1 MAKKNLLFEI
11 GTEDLPSKN
20 LRIFSE
26 KIKKNIEENLK
37 KNGINYSVIEN
48 YYTNI
53 RLIFIVVSID
63 EEIIIE
69 KKIVKGPPVEKCFD
83 ELGEPTKTALG
94 FARKYQAELD
104 DLSQK
109 IIDNKEYFFYEKAQ
123 SIIKTKDILPNILER
138 SLDNVEGQKKMRW
151 GDSSILFI
159 RPIRWMLLLLEDKHI
174 ETNILGVKTTNYT
187 YGDKANSNNKII
199 INGIDKY
206 FESLKKENI
215 QIDQNKRRDII
226 KKNIATIVT
235 DHQYDNRIDS
245 ELLDEVANMA
255 EYPYVYKG
263 HFPDRYLE
271 LPEEVL
277 RYVIQDT
284 QKYFM
289 LYKDKKITNSFIGTS
304 NVKINKN
311 IVTGN
316 ERVINPRLDDARFF
330 ISKDLNNSI
339 FEKKDLLKKVI
350 FHKKL
355 GSMFD
360 KVQRISELS
369 EHINNKSYRDK
380 KLKHKEIAE
389 VCKLDLISHM
399 VVEIPSLQG
408 YIGCYYAHKKG
419 MHEDV
424 ANGIKEHY
432 APRNPEEEIPKG
444 IDAQIVSIADKL
456 DTIVGIFLIN
466 EKPTGTRDPLGIRRA
481 TNGLLR
487 IMLKT
492 NHRIDLA
499 DLINASYGI
508 ITKKFN
514 ILKDSENILPECNS
528 FFKEKLFLIFKENY
542 GFKDNVISSVIDN
555 KNINPYDMMKKI
567 EAIDS
572 ILENHEYDE
581 LFSNAKRVTNIL
593 KKSSGILSLNIKEN
607 LLRESSEIILYDT
620 INNIKDELN
629 SLLEEHSYLDYLQK
643 LNILNACVKR
653 FFEEVMINVDDQD
666 IKLNRLSLLN
676 ITNNYYNNLANIAI
690 LGH

>member
-53 RLIFIVVSID
+53 RLIFIVGSID
-63 EEIIIE
+63 EEIIVE
-69 KKIVKGPPVEKCFD
+69 KKIIKGPPVEKCFD

-174 ETNILGVKTTNYT
+174 ETNILEVKTTNYT

-199 INGIDKY
+199 INSIDKY

-263 HFPDRYLE
+263 YFPDGYLE

-289 LYKDKKITNSFIGTS
+289 LYKDKKIINSFIGTS

-330 ISKDLNNSI
+330 ISKDLNNNI

-643 LNILNACVKR
+643 LNILNACVKT

>member
-20 LRIFSE
+20 LKIFSE

-37 KNGINYSVIEN
+37 KNQINYSVLEN

-53 RLIFIVVSID
+53 RLIFLVVSID
-63 EEIIIE
+63 EEIIVE
-69 KKIVKGPPVEKCFD
+69 KKIIKGPPVEKCFD

-94 FARKYQAELD
+94 FAKKYQAELN

-109 IIDNKEYFFYEKAQ
+109 IVDNKEYLFYEKPQ
-123 SIIKTKDILPNILER
+123 SIIKTKDVLSKILEK
-138 SLDNVEGQKKMRW
+138 SLDNIEGQKKMRW
-151 GDSSILFI
+151 GNSSILFI

-174 ETNILGVKTTNYT
+174 ETNILGVKTTNHT
-187 YGDKANSNNKII
+187 YGDKTNSNNKIV
-199 INGIDKY
+199 INSIDKY
-206 FESLKKENI
+206 FELLEKENI

-226 KKNIATIVT
+226 KKNIVTIVT
-235 DHQYDNRIDS
+235 DYKYDNRIDS
-245 ELLDEVANMA
+245 ELINEVANMA
-255 EYPYVYKG
+255 EYPYVFKG
-263 HFPDRYLE
+263 RFPDKYLE

-304 NVKINKN
+304 NVNINKN
-311 IVTGN
+311 IITGN

-330 ISKDLNNSI
+330 ISKDLNNNI

-350 FHKKL
+350 FHKRL

-360 KVQRISELS
+360 KVERISELS
-369 EHINNKSYRDK
+369 EYINNKSYRDK
-380 KLKHKEIAE
+380 KLKHKEISA
-389 VCKLDLISHM
+389 VCKSDLISHM

-408 YIGCYYAHKKG
+408 YIGCYYAHKKN
-419 MHEDV
+419 MHEEV

-432 APRNPEEEIPKG
+432 APRNPEEEIPKS

-456 DTIVGIFLIN
+456 DTVVGIFLIN

-492 NHRIDLA
+492 NYRIDLT
-499 DLINASYGI
+499 DLINASYDI
-508 ITKKFN
+508 ITDKLN
-514 ILKDSENILPECNS
+514 TLKDSKNILPECNS

-555 KNINPYDMMKKI
+555 KNINPYGMMKKI

-593 KKSSGILSLNIKEN
+593 KKSSGILSVNIKEN

-629 SLLEEHSYLDYLQK
+629 SLLEEHSYLGYLQK
-643 LNILNACVKR
+643 LNILNACVKT

-676 ITNNYYNNLANIAI
+676 ITNNYYNNLANLAI
-690 LGH
+690 LGR

>member
-37 KNGINYSVIEN
+37 KNRINYSALEN

-53 RLIFIVVSID
+53 RLIFVVVSID
-63 EEIIIE
+63 EEIIVE
-69 KKIVKGPPVEKCFD
+69 KKIIKGPPVEKCFN

-94 FARKYQAELD
+94 FAKKYQAELN

-109 IIDNKEYFFYEKAQ
+109 IVDNKEYLFYEKPQ
-123 SIIKTKDILPNILER
+123 SIIKTKDLLSKILER
-138 SLDNVEGQKKMRW
+138 SLDNIEGQKKMRW
-151 GDSSILFI
+151 GNSSILFI

-187 YGDKANSNNKII
+187 YGDKTNSNNKIV
-199 INGIDKY
+199 INSIDKY

-215 QIDQNKRRDII
+215 QIDQSKRRDII

-245 ELLDEVANMA
+245 ELLNEVANMA

-263 HFPDRYLE
+263 RFPDEYLE

-304 NVKINKN
+304 NVEINKN
-311 IVTGN
+311 IITGN

-330 ISKDLNNSI
+330 ILKDLNNNI
-339 FEKKDLLKKVI
+339 FENKGLLKKVI

-355 GSMFD
+355 GSMLD
-360 KVQRISELS
+360 KVERISELS
-369 EHINNKSYRDK
+369 EYINNKSYRDK
-380 KLKHKEIAE
+380 KLKHKEIAA
-389 VCKLDLISHM
+389 VCKSDLISHM

-432 APRNPEEEIPKG
+432 APRNPEEEIPKS

-492 NHRIDLA
+492 NYRIDLT

-508 ITKKFN
+508 ITNKLN
-514 ILKDSENILPECNS
+514 ILKDRKNILPECNS

-542 GFKDNVISSVIDN
+542 DFKDNVISSVIDN

-593 KKSSGILSLNIKEN
+593 KKSSGVLSVNIKEN

-643 LNILNACVKR
+643 LNILNACVKT

-690 LGH
+690 LGR

>member
-37 KNGINYSVIEN
+37 KNGVNYSSLEN

-53 RLIFIVVSID
+53 RLIFIVGSVD
-63 EEIIIE
+63 EEIIVE
-69 KKIVKGPPVEKCFD
+69 KKIIKGPPVEKCFD
-83 ELGEPTKTALG
+83 ELGNPTKTALG
-94 FARKYQAELD
+94 FAKKYQAELD

-109 IIDNKEYFFYEKAQ
+109 IIDGKEYIFYEKPQ
-123 SIIKTKDILPNILER
+123 STIKTKDILSKILET
-138 SLDNVEGQKKMRW
+138 SLDNIEGQKKMRW
-151 GDSSILFI
+151 GNSNILFI
-159 RPIRWMLLLLEDKHI
+159 RPIRWILLLLEDNHI
-174 ETNILGVKTTNYT
+174 EANILGVKTTNYT

-199 INGIDKY
+199 VNSINKY
-206 FESLKKENI
+206 FELLKKENI
-215 QIDQNKRRDII
+215 QIDQNIRRDII
-226 KKNIATIVT
+226 KKDLATIVT

-245 ELLDEVANMA
+245 ELLNEVANMA

-263 HFPDRYLE
+263 RFPDKYLK

-289 LYKDKKITNSFIGTS
+289 LYRDRKITNSFIGVS

-311 IVTGN
+311 IITGN

-339 FEKKDLLKKVI
+339 FEKKDLLKKII

-355 GSMFD
+355 GTMFD
-360 KVQRISELS
+360 KVGRISELS
-369 EHINNKSYRDK
+369 EYINNKSYKNK
-380 KLKHKEIAE
+380 KLKHQEIAE

-408 YIGCYYAHKKG
+408 YIGCYYAHKQG

-432 APRNPEEEIPKG
+432 APRNPEDEIPKS

-492 NHRIDLA
+492 NHRIDLT
-499 DLINASYGI
+499 DLINSSYGI
-508 ITKKFN
+508 ITNKLN
-514 ILKDSENILPECNS
+514 ILKDSKNLLPECNS

-567 EAIDS
+567 EAINS

-593 KKSSGILSLNIKEN
+593 KKSSGILSVNIKEN

-629 SLLEEHSYLDYLQK
+629 SSLEEHSYLDYLQK
-643 LNILNACVKR
+643 LNILNACVKT

>member
-37 KNGINYSVIEN
+37 KNGVNYSTLEN

-53 RLIFIVVSID
+53 RLIFIVSSVD

-69 KKIVKGPPVEKCFD
+69 KKIIKGPPVEKCFD
-83 ELGEPTKTALG
+83 ELGKPTKTALG
-94 FARKYQAELD
+94 FAKKYQAELD

-109 IIDNKEYFFYEKAQ
+109 TIDGKEYIFYEKPE
-123 SIIKTKDILPNILER
+123 STIKTKDILPRILET
-138 SLDNVEGQKKMRW
+138 SLDNIEGQKKMRW
-151 GDSSILFI
+151 GNSSILFI
-159 RPIRWMLLLLEDKHI
+159 RPIRWILLLLENKHI
-174 ETNILGVKTTNYT
+174 EANILGVKTTNYT

-199 INGIDKY
+199 VNSIDKY
-206 FESLKKENI
+206 FESLENEKI

-245 ELLDEVANMA
+245 EILNEVTNMA

-263 HFPDRYLE
+263 RFPDEYLE

-289 LYKDKKITNSFIGTS
+289 LYRDKKITNSFIGVS

-311 IVTGN
+311 IIIGN

-330 ISKDLNNSI
+330 ISKDLNNNI
-339 FEKKDLLKKVI
+339 FEKKDLLKKII

-355 GSMFD
+355 GTMFD
-360 KVQRISELS
+360 KVGRISELS
-369 EHINNKSYRDK
+369 EYINNKSYKNK

-419 MHEDV
+419 MHKDI

-432 APRNPEEEIPKG
+432 APRNPEEEIPKS

-492 NHRIDLA
+492 NHRIDLT
-499 DLINASYGI
+499 DLINSSYGI
-508 ITKKFN
+508 ITNKLN
-514 ILKDSENILPECNS
+514 ILKDSKNLLPECNS

-567 EAIDS
+567 EAINS

-581 LFSNAKRVTNIL
+581 LFSNAKRVANIL
-593 KKSSGILSLNIKEN
+593 KKSSGILSVNIKEN

-620 INNIKDELN
+620 INNIKDKLN
-629 SLLEEHSYLDYLQK
+629 SSLEEHSYLDYLQK
-643 LNILNACVKR
+643 LNILNACVKT

-676 ITNNYYNNLANIAI
+676 ITNNYYNKLANIAI

>member
-37 KNGINYSVIEN
+37 KNGVNYSSLEN

-53 RLIFIVVSID
+53 RLIFIVGSVD
-63 EEIIIE
+63 EEIIVE
-69 KKIVKGPPVEKCFD
+69 KKIIKGPPVEKCFD
-83 ELGEPTKTALG
+83 ELGNPTKTALG
-94 FARKYQAELD
+94 FAKKYQAELD

-109 IIDNKEYFFYEKAQ
+109 IIDGKEYIFYEKPQ
-123 SIIKTKDILPNILER
+123 STIKTKDILSKILEA
-138 SLDNVEGQKKMRW
+138 SLDNIEGQKKMRW
-151 GDSSILFI
+151 GNSNILFI
-159 RPIRWMLLLLEDKHI
+159 RPIRWILLLLEDNHI
-174 ETNILGVKTTNYT
+174 EANILGVKTTNYT

-199 INGIDKY
+199 VNSINKY
-206 FESLKKENI
+206 FELLKKENI
-215 QIDQNKRRDII
+215 QIDQNIRRDII
-226 KKNIATIVT
+226 KKDLATIVT

-245 ELLDEVANMA
+245 ELLNEVANMA

-263 HFPDRYLE
+263 RFPDKYLK

-289 LYKDKKITNSFIGTS
+289 LYRDRKITNSFIGVS

-311 IVTGN
+311 IITGN

-339 FEKKDLLKKVI
+339 FEKKDLLKKII

-355 GSMFD
+355 GTMFD
-360 KVQRISELS
+360 KVGRISELS
-369 EHINNKSYRDK
+369 EYINNKSYKNK

-408 YIGCYYAHKKG
+408 YIGCYYAHKQG

-432 APRNPEEEIPKG
+432 APRNPEDEIPKS

-492 NHRIDLA
+492 NHRIDLT
-499 DLINASYGI
+499 DLINSSYGI
-508 ITKKFN
+508 ITNKLN
-514 ILKDSENILPECNS
+514 ILKDSKNLLPECNS

-567 EAIDS
+567 EAINS

-593 KKSSGILSLNIKEN
+593 KKSSGILSVNIKEN

-629 SLLEEHSYLDYLQK
+629 SSLEEHSYLDYLQK
-643 LNILNACVKR
+643 LNILNACVKT